1 MIYFKTYEEFGTYLP
16 TPYDSPKISSFAQQT
31 PNGLAGTYDNTMAS
45 SDTALDNDFKKVSRD
60 MNPDNEM
67 KIPVKRKRKIRRKFD
82 KKLKE
87 YKRKF

>member
-1 MIYFKTYEEFGTYLP
+1 MIYFKTFEEFGTYLP
-16 TPYDSPKISSFAQQT
+16 MPYDSPKISSYAQQT
-31 PNGLAGTYDNTMAS
+31 PNGMAGTYDNSVAS

-67 KIPVKRKRKIRRKFD
+67 KKVIKRKRKFN

-87 YKRKF
+87 YKRRF